1 MSRQRTCPLR
11 PLRAEV
17 SQTAGSLSPSEVSA
31 FAQGV
36 ESFQLDWIALQ
47 ARVKGLAEDVKQDPP
62 IFGDYTEQ
70 GVVRTLVATDDL
82 SNGGLLSKIEKA
94 RELQVSVD
102 GLLVDYAELRGQALS
117 LSQSDKRMELI
128 AHTYSAAVG
137 FDAAW
142 LAAWADHVVFG
153 DGDPARAL
161 NLLVEASRVTEYAE
175 AEMSEFLAE
184 AGYSSDSVTASLY

>member
-102 GLLVDYAELRGQALS
+102 GLLVDYAFCSGVR
-117 LSQSDKRMELI
+117 R
-128 AHTYSAAVG
+128 
-137 FDAAW
+137 
-142 LAAWADHVVFG
+142 
-153 DGDPARAL
+153 
-161 NLLVEASRVTEYAE
+161 
-175 AEMSEFLAE
+175 
-184 AGYSSDSVTASLY
+184 